1 MKKALTILLSA
12 FVLIN
17 INTSC
22 VTSKI
27 HNDLKNKH
35 EQLKDQN
42 QLLEEEN
49 QMLKAELEDLKDKY
63 SKLERNSLELE
74 KNNADFERKL
84 EALNKDYENIKLSYE
99 QLTNSSD
106 KVLAKNAKE
115 NIDLIKQLENS
126 KQLLADENKKLK
138 EKEKKIEELEF
149 LIQQREEY
157 LSSIKDNLSEA
168 LRGFEGKG
176 LTVEQKNGKVYV
188 SLENR
193 LLFPSAS
200 WEVNQGGQNA
210 IRELSKVLANQD
222 DLNVVIEG
230 HTDSDPYKGGKELA
244 DNWDLSVK
252 RATSIVK
259 LILSNRGIDPKRI
272 TAAGKSEYLPV
283 SDNKSS
289 AGKSK
294 NRRIEV
300 IIEPDLSKIEAMLQ
314 GI

>member
-1 MKKALTILLSA
+1 
-12 FVLIN
+12 
-17 INTSC
+17 
-22 VTSKI
+22 
-27 HNDLKNKH
+27 
-35 EQLKDQN
+35 
-42 QLLEEEN
+42 
-49 QMLKAELEDLKDKY
+49 
-63 SKLERNSLELE
+63 
-74 KNNADFERKL
+74 
-84 EALNKDYENIKLSYE
+84 
-99 QLTNSSD
+99 
-106 KVLAKNAKE
+106 
-115 NIDLIKQLENS
+115 LIKQLENS
-126 KQLLADENKKLK
+126 KQLLAEENKKLK

-230 HTDSDPYKGGKELA
+230 HTDSDPYNGGKELA

-259 LILSNRGIDPKRI
+259 LILSNRGIDPRRI
-272 TAAGKSEYLPV
+272 TAAGKSEYIPV
-283 SDNKSS
+283 SDNKSA